1 MHYAGMLPGMSPRLR
16 ADRGVVYLGCSA
28 SIHR

>member
-1 MHYAGMLPGMSPRLR
+1 MHYAGMLPSMSPRLR
-16 ADRGVVYLGCSA
+16 VDRGFVYMGCSV